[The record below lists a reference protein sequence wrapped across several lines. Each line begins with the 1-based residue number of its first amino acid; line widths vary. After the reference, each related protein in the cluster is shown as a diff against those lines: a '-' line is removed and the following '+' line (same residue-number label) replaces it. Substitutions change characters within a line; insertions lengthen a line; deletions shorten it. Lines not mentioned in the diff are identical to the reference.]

1 MANDY
6 GRPVQK
12 VLCVDVD
19 GVLANNE
26 DLSVEYY
33 DRDAYPQAVEFLKR
47 ARASGF
53 YIKIQTARGMERFD
67 SNLKQIEGYHYCDL
81 KAWLIRHDVP
91 FDEIHFGKVAAT
103 YYLDDNAV
111 RIESRKGSEDWD
123 LLAARLGVCT

>member
-6 GRPVQK
+6 GKPVQR

-26 DLSVEYY
+26 DLSIDYY
-33 DRDAYPQAVEFLKR
+33 DRDVYPHAVAFLLR
-47 ARASGF
+47 AKEAGF
-53 YIKIQTARGMERFD
+53 YIRVQTARGMERFD
-67 SNLKQIEGYHYCDL
+67 GNLEKVRAHHYFDL
-81 KAWLIRHDVP
+81 KNWLLKHGVP

-111 RIESRKGSEDWD
+111 RIESKKGAEDWD
-123 LLAARLGVCT
+123 RFAALIGVC